1 MFASRLTRPG
11 PVLRTGSP
19 RPVARVLALSI
30 VLALAPHARATAGP
44 EVQADPRAER
54 TLSPYFFVPGGDDG
68 VDRLP
73 LLSTDVQ
80 VEIVGVLAHVTV
92 RQAYKNDGT
101 EPLHAKYVFP
111 ASTRAAVHGL
121 TMTVGDH
128 VVRAQIREK
137 EKAKREFHAAQR
149 AGKRAALLEQERPNV
164 FTMQLANVMPGQRID
179 VELQYS
185 ELLESN
191 AGVYEFVYPTVV
203 GPRYSSTPL
212 VAALPRGT
220 DAVTASA
227 PVPAP
232 ASDHWIASPYLHEGE
247 EPTSTLS
254 LRGTLAAGVPVRD
267 LASASHKI
275 QARWTDPTR
284 VEFGLGAGEE
294 RGGNRDFILRYRLT
308 GDALQSGL
316 LLHEGADENFF
327 LLMVQPPRRV
337 APEQVPPREYIF
349 VLDVS
354 GSMNGY
360 PLETAKHLMRDLVAQ
375 LRPIDSF
382 NVVTFAGNSSVWAPR
397 SVPATAENVQGAI
410 AGFEQLAGGGGTE
423 LLAAIQR
430 AMALPRGTGSRSIV
444 LVTDGYIEAE
454 AGVFDHI
461 RRHLD
466 QANVFAFGIG
476 TGVNRFLIEGV
487 ARAGMG
493 EPFVVTEASQA
504 REAAA
509 RFRQYVQYPL
519 LTGVQVAFAGLEA
532 YDVTPATL
540 PDVLADRPIVLQGK
554 YRGKAGGRVVV
565 TGVTGTGRWQHA
577 IDVASVKPQATNHAL
592 RELWART
599 RVGEVGDWTGRE
611 PNEAERAEIVQL
623 GLRYDL
629 LTRYTSFVAVHEQVV
644 NPGGAGHA
652 VNQPLPLPQGVSDLA
667 VGGAP
672 VGVGMGDEPGLAW
685 LVAGMLV
692 AATLLVLRARII
704 PAPSRS

>member
-1 MFASRLTRPG
+1 MFASRLTS
-11 PVLRTGSP
+11 SP
-19 RPVARVLALSI
+19 RPVTRALVLSI
-30 VLALAPHARATAGP
+30 VLAFAPHARAVAGP

-73 LLSTDVQ
+73 LLSTDVR
-80 VEIVGVLAHVTV
+80 VEIAGVIAHVTV

-137 EKAKREFHAAQR
+137 EKAKREFQAAR
-149 AGKRAALLEQERPNV
+149 AAGKRAALLEQERPNV

-179 VELQYS
+179 VELEYS

-203 GPRYSSTPL
+203 GPRYSSTPIAGP
-212 VAALPRGT
+212 VAALGG
-220 DAVTASA
+220 DATLAAAA
-227 PVPAP
+227 PPP
-232 ASDHWIASPYLHEGE
+232 PSDHWIASPYLHEDE

-267 LASASHKI
+267 LASSSHTI
-275 QARWTDPTR
+275 QVKWADPTR

-327 LLMVQPPRRV
+327 LLMVQPPQRV
-337 APEQVPPREYIF
+337 AAEQVPPREYLF

-354 GSMNGY
+354 GSMAGY
-360 PLETAKHLMRDLVAQ
+360 PLETAKHLMRDLVGQ

-382 NVVTFAGNSSVWAPR
+382 NVVTFAGNSAVWAPR
-397 SVPATAENVQGAI
+397 SLPATPENVRAAI
-410 AGFEQLAGGGGTE
+410 AGFEQLQGGGGTE
-423 LLAAIQR
+423 LLAAIRR
-430 AMALPRGTGSRSIV
+430 AMALPRGEGSRSIV

-454 AGVFDHI
+454 AGVFDYI
-461 RRHLD
+461 RGHLD

-476 TGVNRFLIEGV
+476 TGVNRYLIEGV

-493 EPFVVTEASQA
+493 EPFVVTEAAQA

-519 LTGVQVAFAGLEA
+519 LTGVKVAFGDLEA
-532 YDVTPATL
+532 YDVTPASL

-554 YRGKAGGRVVV
+554 YRGKANGQVVV
-565 TGVTGTGRWQHA
+565 TGVAGTGRWQHA
-577 IDVASVKPQATNHAL
+577 IDVAGVKPQATNHAL

-599 RVGEVGDWTGRE
+599 RVGEIADWTGRE
-611 PNEAERAEIVQL
+611 PNDAERAEIVAL

-652 VNQPLPLPQGVSDLA
+652 VSQPLPLPKGVSDLA
-667 VGGAP
+667 VGGHGAP

-685 LVAGMLV
+685 LMAGMLV
-692 AATLLVLRARII
+692 AATLLVLRSRIV